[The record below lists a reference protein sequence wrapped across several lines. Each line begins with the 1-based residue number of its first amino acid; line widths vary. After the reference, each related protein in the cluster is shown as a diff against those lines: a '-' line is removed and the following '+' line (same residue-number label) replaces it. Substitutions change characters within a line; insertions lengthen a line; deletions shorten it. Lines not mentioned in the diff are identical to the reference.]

1 MGKFCTSCGT
11 EAATTMMD
19 AGIGKVATSFGGT
32 VVGELAEAANV
43 GGDLTDA
50 LVEGTVKGT
59 FNAASGA
66 VGDAYGD
73 AVGGTYGEMLVKDST
88 IKKVAET
95 AGKLGEVG
103 FEKNV
108 KGTVGD
114 NMNGENK

>member
-50 LVEGTVKGT
+50 LVKGTVKGT

-66 VGDAYGD
+66 VGVLMA
-73 AVGGTYGEMLVKDST
+73 TPS
-88 IKKVAET
+88 VALTRCSSKT
-95 AGKLGEVG
+95 AR
-103 FEKNV
+103 
-108 KGTVGD
+108 
-114 NMNGENK
+114 

>member
-19 AGIGKVATSFGGT
+19 AGIGKAATSFGGT

-73 AVGGTYGEMLVKDST
+73 AVGGTYGRDARQRQHDKEGDGNRR
-88 IKKVAET
+88 ET
-95 AGKLGEVG
+95 WRSRL
-103 FEKNV
+103 
-108 KGTVGD
+108 
-114 NMNGENK
+114 